1 MNALQGRSDERQQ
14 QGVLGG
20 VTAQEG
26 DTVESTKRRMQL
38 AMLTPEEAAWAV
50 NRIAPISTYIVHI
63 SRPRQQG
70 QQGWQGRQGHR
81 QGREQGREQG
91 RRRGQGQ
98 GQDNAVSSVWV
109 AAAAMALGTGA
120 VVTVGFALARWRRAS

>member
-1 MNALQGRSDERQQ
+1 MNALQGRSDELQQ

-20 VTAQEG
+20 VSAQKGE
-26 DTVESTKRRMQL
+26 TVESTKRRMQL

-50 NRIAPISTYIVHI
+50 NRIAPISTYIIHI

-70 QQGWQGRQGHR
+70 QEGHR
-81 QGREQGREQG
+81 QGREQGQG
-91 RRRGQGQ
+91 QGWRRGQGQ
-98 GQDNAVSSVWV
+98 GRDNAVSSVW